1 LKLQNEKKIVLDFYN
16 LLQKCKINE
25 IQEILFNHCSED
37 LIWRGFHPFNEI
49 KGIKNLSRKFWQPL
63 RKSFSRLQRRMD
75 IFIAG
80 NNVIS
85 NDKETW
91 VVSMGHLMGLFDNPW
106 IGIKPTNKIAMLRYC
121 EFSKIENNK
130 ISEVAMFFDIPH
142 LMLQAGLNPFLKETG
157 ISLIQPG
164 PLTHD
169 GLMFGRQNIAKGKKT
184 KKIIENMIDDVKTWK
199 STNRDS
205 LIKELYNSWNEDMI
219 WWGPTG
225 IGATYTIERYAE
237 QHAGPFRKIFIN
249 RTFNGHL
256 CRVSEGMY
264 GGFFGWPNLTLTPSK
279 AFMGITV
286 VPKPSEMRVID
297 MYRREG
303 DKLTENWVFI
313 DLLHFWKILGVDILK
328 SLK

>member
-1 LKLQNEKKIVLDFYN
+1 
-16 LLQKCKINE
+16 
-25 IQEILFNHCSED
+25 
-37 LIWRGFHPFNEI
+37 
-49 KGIKNLSRKFWQPL
+49 
-63 RKSFSRLQRRMD
+63 MD
-75 IFIAG
+75 IFLAG
-80 NNVIS
+80 SNTISGSEGVWVI
-85 NDKETW
+85 
-91 VVSMGHLMGLFDNPW
+91 SMGHLMGLFDKSW
-106 IGIKPTNKIAMLRYC
+106 LGIKQTNKIAMLRYC

-142 LMLQAGLNPFLKETG
+142 LMLQAGLKPFLKETG

-279 AFMGITV
+279 TFMGITV
-286 VPKPSEMRVID
+286 APKPSEMRVID